1 MIYSAYTQIFE
12 EFPTFEA
19 AVEYLENHPGSEGRE
34 PVAVLLLTDANE
46 LGAVAEQV
54 DGVPAEPGESQVYR
68 VTVAHEVFGKKFTI
82 EYIVEFGAIPEE
94 EEHGEIGEDGSEPG
108 FGDEEDSEQSDEG
121 TEEPGNGAEDG
132 TPDEGGQPGEGT
144 SEAGGEDSEGSVEAP
159 VDELERWESDGGE
172 PEPDEAE

>member
-19 AVEYLENHPGSEGRE
+19 AIEYLENHPGSTDRE
-34 PVAVLLLTDANE
+34 PVAVLLLTDSSSQ
-46 LGAVAEQV
+46 GAVAEEV

-94 EEHGEIGEDGSEPG
+94 EEEDGEVGEDGSEPG
-108 FGDEEDSEQSDEG
+108 FGDEEGVEQ
-121 TEEPGNGAEDG
+121 
-132 TPDEGGQPGEGT
+132 PDEGFGEG
-144 SEAGGEDSEGSVEAP
+144 GEEPVEAP
-159 VDELERWESDGGE
+159 VGELSRWESDGGE
-172 PEPDEAE
+172 SEPDEVE

>member
-19 AVEYLENHPGSEGRE
+19 AVEYLENHPGSTDRE

-68 VTVAHEVFGKKFTI
+68 VTVVHEVFGKKFTI
-82 EYIVEFGAIPEE
+82 EYIVEFGIIPEE
-94 EEHGEIGEDGSEPG
+94 EEDGEVGEDGSEPG
-108 FGDEEDSEQSDEG
+108 FGDEAGFEQ
-121 TEEPGNGAEDG
+121 
-132 TPDEGGQPGEGT
+132 PDEGAEQPSEVAEPEPVVGT
-144 SEAGGEDSEGSVEAP
+144 
-159 VDELERWESDGGE
+159 ELERWESDGGE
-172 PEPDEAE
+172 SEPDEVE

>member
-1 MIYSAYTQIFE
+1 MNYSAYTQIFE

-19 AVEYLENHPGSEGRE
+19 AVEYLENHPGSTDRE

-46 LGAVAEQV
+46 LGAVAEPV

-94 EEHGEIGEDGSEPG
+94 EEDGEVGEDGSEPG
-108 FGDEEDSEQSDEG
+108 FGDEAGVEQ
-121 TEEPGNGAEDG
+121 
-132 TPDEGGQPGEGT
+132 PDEGVGEG
-144 SEAGGEDSEGSVEAP
+144 GEEPVEAP
-159 VDELERWESDGGE
+159 VDELSRWESDGGE